1 MILSNNNRSKA
12 YLQNLLKEEILPS
25 NVIYIDKPG
34 VNLSEQTSND
44 SKIFN
49 KSNQIFE
56 RKCSVTGLSF
66 NEKESIPHTL
76 EKNNIPWKNFES
88 LDPNDELIIK
98 QIKRLPEKEC
108 VYSGPGGAILKKE
121 IFETK
126 KTFIH
131 AHPGKLPEFK
141 GSTTIYYSLLI
152 EKNISVSVIELNEKI
167 DGGDILRIED
177 FEFKKGSDLDYV
189 IDPCVRALS
198 LIRYFKNK
206 IEKRKQNKEGD
217 TFYIIH
223 PVLKHLSILKNK
235 AY

>member
-152 EKNISVSVIELNEKI
+152 EKNISVGGLIVFDEGHKKI
-167 DGGDILRIED
+167 WSARLAVKDFLKGKKNYKKIIIDKRRQPDI
-177 FEFKKGSDLDYV
+177 
-189 IDPCVRALS
+189 
-198 LIRYFKNK
+198 
-206 IEKRKQNKEGD
+206 
-217 TFYIIH
+217 
-223 PVLKHLSILKNK
+223 VLKKLKK
-235 AY
+235 SYHYK